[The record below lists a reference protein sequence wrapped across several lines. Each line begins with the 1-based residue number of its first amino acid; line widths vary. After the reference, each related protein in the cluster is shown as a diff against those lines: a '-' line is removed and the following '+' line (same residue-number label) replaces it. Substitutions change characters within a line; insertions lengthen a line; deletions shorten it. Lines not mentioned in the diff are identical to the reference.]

1 MTKLRTPRIICW
13 VIAFAAIFFWPVSS
27 WSEEDHPPPT
37 LTASA
42 EGKVHLPPDK
52 ALVGLAVE
60 TAGASLEKVQEENRK
75 KMRQILDRLQKLGIE
90 EKHIQT
96 SSLQVT
102 PHYPPRPRRQV
113 NEPTVPVVPKII
125 GYTVNHSLT
134 VEVHELDKI
143 GRVVDAALKA
153 GANRFSQI
161 TWALKDKRPAQLE
174 AIKGCGEKGPRKS

>member
-1 MTKLRTPRIICW
+1 M
-13 VIAFAAIFFWPVSS
+13 
-27 WSEEDHPPPT
+27 
-37 LTASA
+37 
-42 EGKVHLPPDK
+42 G
-52 ALVGLAVE
+52 
-60 TAGASLEKVQEENRK
+60 
-75 KMRQILDRLQKLGIE
+75 QILDRLQKLGLE

-143 GRVVDAALKA
+143 GRVVDVALKA

-161 TWALKDKRPAQLE
+161 TWL
-174 AIKGCGEKGPRKS
+174 